1 LELDLRQYHIYTVD
15 QLIEAIT
22 SRLYNYYDFPWTVF
36 TVSHDN
42 TYIIFNAKD
51 LDWLC
56 ENSEETE
63 FWQYLRSKARYGRDF
78 DGTYYKLEIAVLK
91 LKE

>member
-15 QLIEAIT
+15 QLIESIT
-22 SRLYNYYDFPWTVF
+22 SRLYNYYDFPQTVF
-36 TVSHDN
+36 TVSNDN
-42 TYIIFNAKD
+42 AYIIFNAED

-63 FWQYLRSKARYGRDF
+63 FWQYLRSKARYGIDF
-78 DGTYYKLEIAVLK
+78 DGKYYKLEISTLN